1 MLVDRGYQ
9 TTTTEGT
16 GALQLLPPPTG
27 LAPLSA
33 RGDGPVF
40 YEILAPEDGI
50 WEIGQGIVTGNQL
63 ERVTVL
69 SNSNGTTGLINLPAG
84 EKLVFSVLPASR
96 AVYVDDSGAL
106 AGADLVT
113 PVPRTRRVDTGA
125 GLTGGGSLDADRTL
139 SVDIAGTPTAADT
152 TGSTRLLVH
161 DTAENALRAVTRDAL
176 LADHVPDSRRVIAGG
191 LVTGGGALDSDVTVT
206 VTEAT
211 AAEMTAGTAATSVA
225 TPRRVKGA
233 IDARLATTA
242 EMVAGT
248 STTRLATPAGVQAAL
263 DVRKGIV
270 AFGAMS
276 TSLPRY
282 GIASVVQ
289 QSATSNSIVFRAT
302 FSTPRPHTDYHV
314 THDLAN
320 AALASGLFIPLSA
333 GAEKHTTYFDFI
345 ISLSSSDPQYSMPY
359 ISTVMMWVID

>member
-161 DTAENALRAVTRDAL
+161 DTAENALRAVTRDTL
-176 LADHVPDSRRVIAGG
+176 LADRVPDSRRVIAGG
-191 LVTGGGALDSDVTVT
+191 LVTGGGALGSDVTVT

-211 AAEMTAGTAATSVA
+211 AAEMTAGTAAASVA

-242 EMVAGT
+242 EMQTGT
-248 STTRLATPAGVQAAL
+248 NTTKLATPAGVKAAINAL
-263 DVRKGIV
+263 SPVTAVG
-270 AFGAMS
+270 S
-276 TSLPRY
+276 TDPDDYRLGFS
-282 GIASVVQ
+282 
-289 QSATSNSIVFRAT
+289 SISWSGNKVRAT
-302 FSTPRPHTDYHV
+302 FATPR
-314 THDLAN
+314 AN
-320 AALASGLFIPLSA
+320 TSYQVQAHLPGIFNDTSPDANPVLPVLDVSKTMNWVDVNVVPYGFTAGSVNFSGTMTIVVY
-333 GAEKHTTYFDFI
+333 G
-345 ISLSSSDPQYSMPY
+345 
-359 ISTVMMWVID
+359 

>member
-16 GALQLLPPPTG
+16 GPLQLLPPPTG
-27 LAPLSA
+27 LAALSA

-96 AVYVDDSGAL
+96 AVYVDETGAL

-125 GLTGGGSLDADRTL
+125 GLAGGGSLDADRTL
-139 SVDIAGTPTAADT
+139 SVDIAGTPTAVDT

-161 DTAENALRAVTRDAL
+161 DTAENALRAVTRDTL

-191 LVTGGGALDSDVTVT
+191 LVTGGGALDGDVTVT

-211 AAEMTAGTAATSVA
+211 TAEMTAGTAAASVA

-242 EMVAGT
+242 EMQTGT
-248 STTRLATPAGVQAAL
+248 NTTKLATPAGVKAAINAL
-263 DVRKGIV
+263 SPVTAVG
-270 AFGAMS
+270 S
-276 TSLPRY
+276 TDPDDYRLGFS
-282 GIASVVQ
+282 
-289 QSATSNSIVFRAT
+289 SISRVSGKVRAT
-302 FSTPRPHTDYHV
+302 FTAPRPNTNYVVQAQAPGIYLDSSPDANPQIPMLAITKTTNWVEIEIVMFGFGTGSTSTAIPV
-314 THDLAN
+314 TIVVY
-320 AALASGLFIPLSA
+320 G
-333 GAEKHTTYFDFI
+333 
-345 ISLSSSDPQYSMPY
+345 
-359 ISTVMMWVID
+359 